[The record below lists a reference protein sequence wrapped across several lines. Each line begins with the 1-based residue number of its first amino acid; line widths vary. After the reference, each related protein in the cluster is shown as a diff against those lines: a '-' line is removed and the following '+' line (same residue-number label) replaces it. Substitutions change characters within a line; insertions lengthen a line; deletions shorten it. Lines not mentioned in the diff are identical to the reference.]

1 MVDVSDPRKTRLLT
15 AGWLSTVAEA
25 HYFAEIWCA
34 LEELLSWFLFGSL
47 PNACKS
53 LRTHT
58 KDFLTL
64 EKCVSVFWVCAVWV
78 LLRWCCHEVTF
89 GLSWGQCFLFV
100 SDLSGKKYMKTKQKH
115 AVCSWGSYAVV
126 TYLLRIIVKAGELH
140 FTSLCRRALYLPVR
154 AGGWLPPL
162 PHQTTGPTWTGTVCS
177 GLPGGTE
184 QLPACCLCAYTC
196 PLPAALGKWCSL
208 PCLGVREWALIGF
221 GPLRGLPNHYVPKGK
236 VFFSGP
242 RWMCVLAQWGKRS
255 AERRGDCLQYQHS
268 SARLPRG
275 SQKKKLP
282 GPGNRLDKLFW
293 RLQADLVHV

>member
-140 FTSLCRRALYLPVR
+140 FTSPCRRALYLPAAGAEGWGLTPASSPSNHWTHMDRHSLFWPSWRHR
-154 AGGWLPPL
+154 AAPCLL
-162 PHQTTGPTWTGTVCS
+162 LVCTHVS
-177 GLPGGTE
+177 L
-184 QLPACCLCAYTC
+184 ACCLGKMVQ
-196 PLPAALGKWCSL
+196 PAMLG
-208 PCLGVREWALIGF
+208 G
-221 GPLRGLPNHYVPKGK
+221 
-236 VFFSGP
+236 
-242 RWMCVLAQWGKRS
+242 
-255 AERRGDCLQYQHS
+255 
-268 SARLPRG
+268 
-275 SQKKKLP
+275 
-282 GPGNRLDKLFW
+282 
-293 RLQADLVHV
+293 